1 MEEDELSDEELPPEE
16 EEPPPV
22 EEEDEPEEDIA
33 ILDPPP
39 PAFPPPPVAG
49 ELTGETAGV
58 LITILEGQI
67 LFHSIFPLI
76 ALVKK
81 LLILHLNHK

>member
-39 PAFPPPPVAG
+39 PAFPPPPGAG

-58 LITILEGQI
+58 LITIFGGI
-67 LFHSIFPLI
+67 NSVPLNFSSNCACKEI
-76 ALVKK
+76 INPAFEP
-81 LLILHLNHK
+81 